1 MDIQGELSFPNAHSQ
16 LGAVHKFCHTP
27 VICQMMTYDKKINKI
42 VTKNINY
49 YLKMGPMCLLHN
61 EYYN

>member
-16 LGAVHKFCHTP
+16 LGAVPKFCLTP
-27 VICQMMTYDKKINKI
+27 VICQTMTYDNKINKI

-49 YLKMGPMCLLHN
+49 YLNMGPMCLLHN